1 MCTRITS
8 ETKNGYHASWDAS
21 SHSLPPGVGAA
32 SESRSKFPIK
42 GLHPVIWLLRPALLS
57 SSPWVP
63 GRPYRI
69 QSGVLMTS
77 AEAQPAAS
85 LLSRHPC
92 AKTAVARATRWRQ
105 TLSHAG
111 RLRLRTAISCPA
123 RPAPF
128 NAAASGCKGAAG
140 QAEGQCQMCHV
151 PAREHLLET
160 QGGLLL
166 PHLLPLPGGFQKAH
180 LPQNGGLGGKASN
193 SPPPDWLPPGFCVT
207 CCHTVSLLRTLD
219 HERHGSAGRR
229 AAVLWGEDSGSL
241 CLV

>member
-77 AEAQPAAS
+77 AEAQPSSLFAKPSPLCKDSRGQGHKVAPDPKPRGKAAPPHRDLLPSKACTFQCGS
-85 LLSRHPC
+85 LGVQGGGWPGRG
-92 AKTAVARATRWRQ
+92 AVPDVPRPREGASAGDTRW
-105 TLSHAG
+105 
-111 RLRLRTAISCPA
+111 
-123 RPAPF
+123 
-128 NAAASGCKGAAG
+128 AAAPSPSPSPRR
-140 QAEGQCQMCHV
+140 V
-151 PAREHLLET
+151 PE
-160 QGGLLL
+160 
-166 PHLLPLPGGFQKAH
+166 
-180 LPQNGGLGGKASN
+180 S
-193 SPPPDWLPPGFCVT
+193 SPPPERWFGRKSIQLP
-207 CCHTVSLLRTLD
+207 S
-219 HERHGSAGRR
+219 S
-229 AAVLWGEDSGSL
+229 
-241 CLV
+241 